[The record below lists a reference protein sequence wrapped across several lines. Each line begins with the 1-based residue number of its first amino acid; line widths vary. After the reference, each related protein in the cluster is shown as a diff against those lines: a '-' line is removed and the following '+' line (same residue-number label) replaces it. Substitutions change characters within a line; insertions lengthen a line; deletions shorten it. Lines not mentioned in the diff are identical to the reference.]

1 MATIQAQSRA
11 GLGTGNARQLR
22 RAARLPA
29 ILYGGNDANSTLSL
43 DLKEWLKLLDT
54 EGSAL
59 RTHHQ
64 ELLIDG
70 NQKVAVLMRD
80 YQIHPVTGL
89 PLHVDFMRFDPSQ
102 VIHVSVPV
110 HVVDEAKSPGI
121 KMGGILEIICKDLDV
136 HGRADRIPD
145 AIEISVASLGIGD
158 SIHIQ
163 DIQLP
168 DGVEVSAEEN
178 FTILTMVGVHG
189 EAAEGGVEG

>member
-22 RAARLPA
+22 RSARLPA
-29 ILYGGNDANSTLSL
+29 ILYGGTGENSTLSL
-43 DLKEWLKLLDT
+43 DLKEWLKLLET

-59 RTHHQ
+59 RTHRQ

-70 NQKVAVLMRD
+70 DQKVAVLMRD
-80 YQIHPVTGL
+80 YQIHPVSGL
-89 PLHVDFMRFDPSQ
+89 PLHVDFMRFDPSR
-102 VIHVSVPV
+102 VIHVNVPV

-121 KMGGILEIICKDLDV
+121 KLGGILELIRKDLEV
-136 HGRADRIPD
+136 QGRADLIPD
-145 AIEISVASLGIGD
+145 AIEVSVANLDIGD
-158 SIHIQ
+158 SIHMQ

-168 DGVEVSAEEN
+168 DGVEIPADEN
-178 FTILTMVGVHG
+178 FTILTVVGVHG